1 MNKLTK
7 KQITNFVKEY
17 DALCKKWGCMIVSED
32 SYCGV
37 ELMKLTQHVNTKIH
51 KDQLEQLKERV

>member
-37 ELMKLTQHVNTKIH
+37 ELMKLTQHVRLS
-51 KDQLEQLKERV
+51 LEPTAIW